1 MKSEDNKESS
11 KQKYETK
18 THEPVNTFRVKK
30 ERTNPNCVAET
41 SKPPVK
47 MFFKALPKLSFKL
60 KTTKPLEN
68 TKNNTFFSKPCKETV
83 KSNIQVFETY
93 KESAKTNTRTS
104 NSAKSCP
111 QGSKPSNQAV
121 KSSLETTKTAEASRR
136 TNPQASGNAKEPKTP
151 ALSNDKAPSK
161 VKKVPKLQP
170 LLRAKSLGEGSDS
183 GVSDSSDRILAWLAD
198 TSRIDFKDHP
208 IPTINIKEN
217 EEAKSKGEQCQTT
230 VVKQKS
236 GSNTAEKQNSDPN
249 KIAILKRV
257 ETNIKHKSDVLDEVL
272 PKHSQTHAK
281 KRYTPYQL
289 TTANLKHDKV
299 KDSGKTEQEKC
310 LPVQTTA
317 KTTACHTVKTTTAS
331 QNSLSSELTNS
342 VARKIDGKPTTAG
355 QNGFLVS
362 ETVVN
367 KNSTT
372 NSVGVNGNVCTDVG
386 SVKNID
392 NSSRKNSLQDSV
404 HEVQRL
410 VDGEAILE
418 LGRVSDNVF
427 QQDDVLSMEEGAGSS
442 VVSIPLSD
450 SDVADMDIDNAEE
463 FAREI
468 VKEVKFL
475 VFHAN
480 FNNYIFLLPNIQRAV
495 LLEKLLNIIKI
506 MKINLCQTDQR
517 VF

>member
-11 KQKYETK
+11 KQKYEK

-68 TKNNTFFSKPCKETV
+68 TKNNAFFSKPCKETV
-83 KSNIQVFETY
+83 KSNVQVFETH
-93 KESAKTNTRTS
+93 KESAKTNARTS
-104 NSAKSCP
+104 NSAKSYP
-111 QGSKPSNQAV
+111 QESKPSNQAV

-161 VKKVPKLQP
+161 AKKVPKLQP

-236 GSNTAEKQNSDPN
+236 GSNNTEKQNSDPN

-257 ETNIKHKSDVLDEVL
+257 ETNTKHKSDVLDEVL

-281 KRYTPYQL
+281 KRYTPYQS

-299 KDSGKTEQEKC
+299 KNLGKTEQEKC

-317 KTTACHTVKTTTAS
+317 KTTACHTVKTSTAN
-331 QNSLSSELTNS
+331 QNSLSSELTNR
-342 VARKIDGKPTTAG
+342 VARKIGGKPTAG

-367 KNSTT
+367 KISTT
-372 NSVGVNGNVCTDVG
+372 NSFGVNGNVSTDVG

-404 HEVQRL
+404 HKVQRF

-418 LGRVSDNVF
+418 LGRVSDNVL
-427 QQDDVLSMEEGAGSS
+427 QEDDVLSMEEGAGSS

-468 VKEVKFL
+468 VKEVKIL

-480 FNNYIFLLPNIQRAV
+480 FNNTSLYLQIYRDSSSKV
-495 LLEKLLNIIKI
+495 
-506 MKINLCQTDQR
+506 R
-517 VF
+517 